1 MSPCHWYMM
10 IWNIATLSTIDSTH
24 KKDTRKDTVQIVFT
38 FYGALQ
44 LHWCRFGKVFLS
56 VELRILRSSTHSSG
70 LIIDFIYS
78 TYNSLLDYYII
89 GNSGHC
95 WSSWTIIDCGVVSF
109 KYEWWSQQQSLI
121 SGLPALP
128 CPLRLQK
135 LDRVQT
141 TTVRYI
147 TSAVG
152 CGFETDLDQ
161 WWHWWV
167 YCTIGV
173 PIFKW
178 NMKSAA
184 SALVLKNLH

>member
-1 MSPCHWYMM
+1 M
-10 IWNIATLSTIDSTH
+10 
-24 KKDTRKDTVQIVFT
+24 QIVFT

-135 LDRVQT
+135 LEYRLLLSGISRRQ
-141 TTVRYI
+141 
-147 TSAVG
+147 
-152 CGFETDLDQ
+152 
-161 WWHWWV
+161 
-167 YCTIGV
+167 
-173 PIFKW
+173 
-178 NMKSAA
+178 SAA
-184 SALVLKNLH
+184 DLRRTLINDDIDESTVLLVYQFLNEI